1 MKKHPQRKQQQRHPN
16 VHLCFSSTVWM
27 ELITVLELV
36 PKDEQGT
43 KAQRDWS
50 VVCARVQQTAQTQN
64 GI

>member
-1 MKKHPQRKQQQRHPN
+1 
-16 VHLCFSSTVWM
+16 M